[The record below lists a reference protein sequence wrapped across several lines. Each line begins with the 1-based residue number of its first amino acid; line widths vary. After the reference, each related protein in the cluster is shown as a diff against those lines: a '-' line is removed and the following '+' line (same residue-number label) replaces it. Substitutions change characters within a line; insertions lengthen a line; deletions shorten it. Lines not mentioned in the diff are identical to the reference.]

1 MQILDLVCVCKRE
14 AEGYLNAPRL
24 ARGTIFTIF
33 EVLCENLKPNLK
45 HGNLFTGTGSGPGLC
60 LRMSTSK
67 EPQRNLKPFRLARN
81 TIFAIFEVPRVGTIK
96 ILEGPHSHPQRPPR
110 TTCLRQ
116 RGHPGAPTQN
126 FSPPLAPESRAL
138 PYHDLGVLRLK
149 DLIKQHLQVD
159 AVPGS
164 GGGLWG
170 PLKSAKTDYDAHC
183 TVGVVIACAFYRGTL
198 WSVGWGPS

>member
-1 MQILDLVCVCKRE
+1 MDSADSGPGVCKRE
-14 AEGYLNAPRL
+14 AEGNLNAPRL

-45 HGNLFTGTGSGPGLC
+45 HGNPFTGTGSGPGLC

-96 ILEGPHSHPQRPPR
+96 ILEGPHSHPQRAPR

-126 FSPPLAPESRAL
+126 FSPPRAPESRAL
-138 PYHDLGVLRLK
+138 PYDDLGVLRLE
-149 DLIKQHLQVD
+149 DLIKQQFKLMLSLG
-159 AVPGS
+159 AV
-164 GGGLWG
+164 GGFGG
-170 PLKSAKTDYDAHC
+170 PLKVRRLITTP
-183 TVGVVIACAFYRGTL
+183 TVQWA
-198 WSVGWGPS
+198 S